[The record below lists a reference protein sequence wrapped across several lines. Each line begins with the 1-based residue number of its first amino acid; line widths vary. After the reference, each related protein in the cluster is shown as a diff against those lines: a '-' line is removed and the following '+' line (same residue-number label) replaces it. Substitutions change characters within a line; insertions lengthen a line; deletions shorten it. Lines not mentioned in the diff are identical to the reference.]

1 VCSPPTFRPQSPSG
15 INQQPAPDRSF
26 RASRFFDVR
35 LRKRL
40 RKFSVCRWAVPYQ
53 AAACTAPASRL
64 LIQPQR
70 RGRAW
75 AGILSSAVALG
86 ADEFQFSRGQGPL
99 NRPLGFS
106 HRLSFGGGLASEKD
120 PLKGERPFPKLTFD
134 ALNDGVFDVAM
145 FQLQSSSRSRRTA
158 SLSGFFGFSHL
169 LHETPFKN
177 AERRSVPSS
186 TTAKAKKGTG
196 LYKPID
202 LRYYFCSIRL

>member
-1 VCSPPTFRPQSPSG
+1 VG
-15 INQQPAPDRSF
+15 RS
-26 RASRFFDVR
+26 
-35 LRKRL
+35 
-40 RKFSVCRWAVPYQ
+40 YQ

-186 TTAKAKKGTG
+186 TTAKEKKGLGSTSLLICDIIFVQFVSDFACLFFG
-196 LYKPID
+196 
-202 LRYYFCSIRL
+202 